1 MHNPP
6 HHPHYH
12 GWAPIPYPHHQG
24 FCHGCGH
31 PSSKCLCGHRECRK
45 EAREL
50 LVPAEKAGT
59 TIDKG
64 IIQSLIREKAVTET
78 GGTKSSKE
86 NKESADKASIA
97 APQALLETFAVKGQ
111 AATGSAFIGGGCCVH
126 LSIEYASV
134 SESSQVH
141 VIVQDAEGTVLS
153 WGKKDIQPGYY
164 IKEGI
169 ITTNPGARLMVVVAD
184 VVARVRWCEV
194 FSC

>member
-12 GWAPIPYPHHQG
+12 GWAPLAYPQQQQG

-31 PSSKCLCGHRECRK
+31 PSSRCLCGHRECRK

-50 LVPAEKAGT
+50 LVPAERAVA
-59 TIDKG
+59 TIDTES
-64 IIQSLIREKAVTET
+64 IPSIIREKAMYEA
-78 GGTKSSKE
+78 GKPEAPKE
-86 NKESADKASIA
+86 DVEKASMA
-97 APQALLETFAVKGQ
+97 APQALLENIVVNRQ
-111 AATGSAFIGGGCCVH
+111 AATGRAFIGGGCCVH

-141 VIVQDAEGTVLS
+141 VIVEDTEGTMLS
-153 WGKKDIQPGYY
+153 WGKKGIQPGYY

-169 ITTNPGARLMVVVAD
+169 ITTNPGARLMVVVQD
-184 VVARVRWCEV
+184 VIARVRWCEV